1 QPEQSTP
8 SWQQSSPRTPAESSS
23 SWQQLVGDGSSERSS
38 WQRDAIDGTA
48 TWTDSGPASSTKDP
62 NSMSSWLRMEDP
74 AETPSWQ
81 TPRDDGR
88 HLVREDDRA
97 AWRRDAEL
105 GGGSPSV
112 GRRRA
117 PEGGSSR
124 PSGGTGWA
132 TRSDSD
138 NWAGHTDTGNI
149 PLFADPAAPSW

>member
-1 QPEQSTP
+1 
-8 SWQQSSPRTPAESSS
+8 
-23 SWQQLVGDGSSERSS
+23 
-38 WQRDAIDGTA
+38 
-48 TWTDSGPASSTKDP
+48 
-62 NSMSSWLRMEDP
+62 MSSWLRMEDP

-81 TPRDDGR
+81 APRDDGR

-105 GGGSPSV
+105 GGGSPQV

-117 PEGGSSR
+117 PEGGTSR

-132 TRSDSD
+132 ARSDSD

-149 PLFADPAAPSW
+149 QLYPICAEDWKKRKVVEQGEPAKERGG